1 LSHCTASNRRCRC
14 RRRRNFAGCINV
26 IRQGLEEAGGKN
38 DSKAEEEIDRHLA
51 FKNENNIIYI
61 YIFSSICHN

>member
-1 LSHCTASNRRCRC
+1 MLFGR
-14 RRRRNFAGCINV
+14 GKKKL
-26 IRQGLEEAGGKN
+26 GKKN